1 MLEVLLCVRRCLWR
15 ILLQP
20 SHVELLA
27 SEPHDLPRG
36 DCHEM
41 LTRPAEGDPECPLQ
55 REEEQILCPEV
66 QGSDYDR

>member
-1 MLEVLLCVRRCLWR
+1 
-15 ILLQP
+15 
-20 SHVELLA
+20 
-27 SEPHDLPRG
+27 
-36 DCHEM
+36 M